1 MPLLSSTHP
10 RLSHRYSFAGVVITD
25 AKRVCGR
32 ELLRYVRDLWKRG
45 NPDDIQLLLLT
56 VINAYLA
63 EVPLLQNLRAQ
74 VQTAASQGR
83 HRLSHGA
90 K

>member
-1 MPLLSSTHP
+1 MHWTVAFAN
-10 RLSHRYSFAGVVITD
+10 HRHVHD
-25 AKRVCGR
+25 R

-56 VINAYLA
+56 LINAYLA

-74 VQTAASQGR
+74 VWRASLPAQSCAETPTPTFCQTFTR
-83 HRLSHGA
+83 CT
-90 K
+90 